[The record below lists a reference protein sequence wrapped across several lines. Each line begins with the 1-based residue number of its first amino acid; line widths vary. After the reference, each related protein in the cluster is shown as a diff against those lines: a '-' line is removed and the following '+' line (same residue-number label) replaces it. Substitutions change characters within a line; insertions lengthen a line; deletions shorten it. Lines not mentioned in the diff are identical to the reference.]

1 MSPRRV
7 GSPPR
12 GLPKRRSQSSGHSPG
27 ALRPLRDDP
36 GAGPAVRGS
45 PSTPPQGLSRFAR
58 RTVSAP
64 GSGIG
69 AFPSLAP
76 ARQRPAA
83 HGHLGEPQPPS
94 GAARSPPLRSGGR
107 RGSDLGASGGAG
119 GSPAGV
125 GGDPLRRVLGL
136 GGPDEG
142 RNSGT

>member
-64 GSGIG
+64 GSGVTPPALPGRRPVANGGLPREG
-69 AFPSLAP
+69 AAS
-76 ARQRPAA
+76 
-83 HGHLGEPQPPS
+83 PS
-94 GAARSPPLRSGGR
+94 GAAQSAPLRNGGDGLGSGVAAALEGGLDPVR
-107 RGSDLGASGGAG
+107 RVLELEG
-119 GSPAGV
+119 GV
-125 GGDPLRRVLGL
+125 GGGVQAPR
-136 GGPDEG
+136 PE
-142 RNSGT
+142 